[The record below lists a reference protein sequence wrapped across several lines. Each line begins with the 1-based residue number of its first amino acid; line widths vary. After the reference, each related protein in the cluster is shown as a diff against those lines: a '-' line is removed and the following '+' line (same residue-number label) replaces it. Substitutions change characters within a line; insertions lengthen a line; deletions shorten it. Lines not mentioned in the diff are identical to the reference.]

1 MFPAAPPDE
10 TVQVVAVVT
19 GEHVTADPPLSGV
32 KVTVYEAT
40 APPVVGAVHVRTG
53 VNEVVPDK
61 PVGAPGTGKGC
72 AVTGPNSFDGGE
84 RPSTPVFPL
93 TS

>member
-19 GEHVTADPPLSGV
+19 GEHVTAAPPLSGV

-53 VNEVVPDK
+53 VNEVVPDNA
-61 PVGAPGTGKGC
+61 VGAPGTGNGS
-72 AVTGPNSFDGGE
+72 AFIGPYSFDGGDTA
-84 RPSTPVFPL
+84 STPALAVN
-93 TS
+93 S